1 MALLH
6 RRQYAL
12 VGWTALAGAGIGV
25 GYTLVV
31 AGDGFGWDSFL
42 RATLI
47 GSAIAGLM
55 IYAELVERTT
65 PFLAALRRLPFAA
78 FLLVRL
84 LLRLA
89 AIVAIMLAMRLLI
102 PIDDAPFGTGLAVDV
117 AFALVVAALIS
128 LGFEI
133 DRLLGQG
140 NLWRLLIGRYHT
152 PRIEDRAFLVL
163 DLENSTEIATR
174 IGPERFLA
182 LLDHLVAVM
191 SPAFVAHRGEI
202 YRYVGDATIVSW
214 KLTTAVEDARILRCL
229 ADAVGRLAAAREGCE
244 RRFGVAPAG
253 RAALHAGPV
262 AVGEVGDV
270 KREITFLGDTLNT
283 VAKMEKFASERG
295 LRSVISADL
304 LARLTLPPGF
314 ATAPAG
320 TLDLPG
326 HPQGLMLSTLEFR
339 PEPPR
344 RRRFGRF

>member
-6 RRQYAL
+6 RSQYAV
-12 VGWTALAGAGIGV
+12 VGWTALAGAGIGI
-25 GYTLVV
+25 GYTLVLV
-31 AGDGFGWDSFL
+31 GDDFGWDTFM

-55 IYAELVERTT
+55 IYAEMVERST
-65 PFLAALRRLPFAA
+65 PILAALRRLPFAA
-78 FLLVRL
+78 FLLVRT

-89 AIVAIMLAMRLLI
+89 AIVAIMLTVRVLI
-102 PIDDAPFGTGLAVDV
+102 PIDDAPFGTGLTVDA
-117 AFALVVAALIS
+117 AFSLVVATLIS

-152 PRIEDRAFLVL
+152 PRIEERAFLML
-163 DLENSTEIATR
+163 DLEDSTAIAAK
-174 IGPERFLA
+174 IGPERVLA

-214 KLTTAVEDARILRCL
+214 PLATAVEDARILRCL
-229 ADAVGRLAAAREGCE
+229 AEAVGRLVSEREVCV
-244 RRFGVAPAG
+244 RRFGVAPSG

-262 AVGEVGDV
+262 AVGELGDI
-270 KREITFLGDTLNT
+270 KREITFLGDTLNV
-283 VAKMEKFASERG
+283 VAKMEKFAAERG
-295 LRSVISADL
+295 LRGVISGDL
-304 LARLTLPPGF
+304 LNRLVLPPDF
-314 ATAPAG
+314 AARAAG

-326 HPQGLMLSTLEFR
+326 HEPGLPVLTLDFR
-339 PEPPR
+339 PTLPR
-344 RRRFGRF
+344 RRFRRSG